1 MVTILGSAGFI
12 GSALLASMRRA
23 DEEVFAPLRNDPA
36 IFERDLGDVIYAIG
50 LTADFRQ
57 RPFDTVKAHVS
68 VLTDILERAAFR
80 SLTYLSSTR
89 VYSGLQT
96 TLTHQPLSVEPSSPS
111 HLYNLTKLTGESIC
125 LHCGHPAMRVV
136 RLSNVVGVGPAE
148 SNNFIDSLVRDAV
161 KGHIT
166 LHSSPDFSKDY
177 IQLED
182 VVDYLPKIVRYGNSR
197 IYNLASG
204 TNLTNEE
211 WTKRLQALLG
221 CNVTYRSDP
230 TFNSFP
236 RISISELQQE
246 FSFSPRSALEV
257 LPELIEYEQNKNES
271 HRRISN

>member
-12 GSALLASMRRA
+12 GSALLASMRQA
-23 DEEVFAPLRNDPA
+23 GEEVFAPLRNDPA

-50 LTADFRQ
+50 LTADFRH

-68 VLTDILERAAFR
+68 VLSDILERATFR
-80 SLTYLSSTR
+80 SMTYLSSTR

-96 TLTHQPLSVEPSSPS
+96 TLPHQPLSVEPSSPS

-136 RLSNVVGVGPAE
+136 RLSNVVGVGMTE
-148 SNNFIDSLVRDAV
+148 SNNFIDSLVSDAI

-166 LHSSPDFSKDY
+166 LHSAPDSSKDY
-177 IQLED
+177 IHLED
-182 VVDYLPKIVRYGNSR
+182 VVDCLPKIVRGGKSQ

-211 WTKRLQALLG
+211 WTKSLQALLG
-221 CNVTYRSDP
+221 CHVTYLPEAPS
-230 TFNSFP
+230 NSFSI
-236 RISISELQQE
+236 ISLSEIREE
-246 FSFSPRSALEV
+246 FSFSPRCALEA
-257 LPELIEYEQNKNES
+257 LPALIEYKQNKK
-271 HRRISN
+271 